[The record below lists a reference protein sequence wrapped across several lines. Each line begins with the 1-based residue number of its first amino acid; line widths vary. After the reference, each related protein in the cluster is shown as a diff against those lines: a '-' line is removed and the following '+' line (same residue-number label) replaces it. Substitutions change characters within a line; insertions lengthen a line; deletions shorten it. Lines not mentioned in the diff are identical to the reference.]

1 MNLNPD
7 FRQSDADADAAFAKC
22 FPRAVELPWSVGVLT
37 GDETLSPEQ
46 GEFLRRCEG
55 YESRLNS
62 EPTYGH
68 LSVRCLGTLGCGNQA
83 AAVQLFPATPECRRL
98 ANAVRRDRW
107 AAWFAPQAGV
117 SGTVARA
124 VWHDAHGHV
133 PTLDAV
139 VELWP
144 FRRLSN
150 GALREA
156 GFRPR
161 HPVEGDALAVVRRYP

>member
-1 MNLNPD
+1 M
-7 FRQSDADADAAFAKC
+7 DAFHRPTQEEADAAFSRV
-22 FPRAVELPWSVGVLT
+22 FPRAAELSWAVSVLT
-37 GDETLSPEQ
+37 GDGSLSPEQ
-46 GEFLRRCEG
+46 TEFLHACG
-55 YESRLNS
+55 GSGTRLNT

-68 LSVRCLGTLGCGNQA
+68 LNVRCLGTRGLGNEA
-83 AAVQLFPATPECRRL
+83 AAVELFPATPECRRA
-98 ANAVRRDRW
+98 ANAVRRERW
-107 AAWFAPQAGV
+107 AEWFAREAGV
-117 SGTVARA
+117 GRPTAEA
-124 VWHDAHGHV
+124 VWSAARGHV

-161 HPVEGDALAVVRRYP
+161 HPVEGDALAVVRQYR

>member
-1 MNLNPD
+1 MDAFHRLS
-7 FRQSDADADAAFAKC
+7 QADADAAFAAI
-22 FPRAVELPWSVGVLT
+22 FPRAAELPWAVSVLT
-37 GDETLSPEQ
+37 GEVAISPAQ
-46 GEFLRRCEG
+46 RTFLNHCG
-55 YESRLNS
+55 GSGTRLNS

-68 LSVRCLGTLGCGNQA
+68 LSVRCLGTAGCGNQA
-83 AAVQLFPATPECRRL
+83 ATVQLFPSTPECRRA
-98 ANAVRRDRW
+98 ANAVHRDRW
-107 AAWFAPQAGV
+107 AAWFAAQAGV

-124 VWHDAHGHV
+124 VWHDARGHV

-139 VELWP
+139 AELWE
-144 FRRLSN
+144 FRHLSN